1 MTRRSNLNLLALLFM
16 LVAPVASGCRSYA
29 ANVMKM
35 NAEGGNVDIQILN
48 EGLQNDLQLASGQ
61 VAYEGDILVGRATIR
76 NQEDDK
82 IPYEY
87 RWRWYDSDN
96 MEIAIGGGGEA
107 WAKKFANPLE
117 EVEVDGHAVRP
128 GAVRTEF
135 QLRYAAE

>member
-1 MTRRSNLNLLALLFM
+1 MTRLANLLLLALV
-16 LVAPVASGCRSYA
+16 LVAPGCRSYA
-29 ANVMKM
+29 ANVVKM
-35 NAEGGNVDIQILN
+35 NAEGGNVDIQVLN
-48 EGLQNDLQLASGQ
+48 EGLQDDLQLVKGV
-61 VAYEGDILVGRATIR
+61 VAYEGDMMVGRVTIR
-76 NQEDDK
+76 NQEDEK

-87 RWRWYDSDN
+87 RWRWFDADN

-117 EVEVDGHAVRP
+117 EVEVAGTATRE